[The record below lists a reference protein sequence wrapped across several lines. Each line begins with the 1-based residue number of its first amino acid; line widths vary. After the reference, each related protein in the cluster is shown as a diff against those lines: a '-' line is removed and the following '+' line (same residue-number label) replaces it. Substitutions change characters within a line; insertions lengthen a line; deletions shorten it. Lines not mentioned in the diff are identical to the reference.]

1 MHPTPITIGK
11 YRGLQQCATPH
22 AAIAVLALDHRNNL
36 RNALNPAAPSSVSNL
51 EMSEFKIEV
60 IQTLAPHSSAVL
72 LDPEV
77 GAAQCIAA
85 GALPGSTGL
94 VISIEM
100 TGYTGDPGA
109 RKSQILPGWS
119 VEKVRRMGA
128 SAVKMLAYYHP
139 DAPTA
144 ADIETLVRNV
154 ADDCQKA
161 DIPFF
166 LEPLSYSPD
175 PVVKKLS
182 PAERRR
188 VVIETARRLVM
199 PGVDVLK
206 AEFPLDAR
214 AEPDET
220 VWAEACQELSSAS
233 AAPWILLS
241 ASVDF
246 DTYLRQVTTACQCGA
261 SGVAVGRAV
270 WQEAPTLK
278 GHERSAFLRSIAQ
291 PRMARLTALVDALA
305 KPWTDFYLPTPV
317 DDTWYRGYSQ

>member
-1 MHPTPITIGK
+1 MLPTVKSIGK
-11 YRGLQQCATPH
+11 IRGLQQCATPR

-36 RNALNPAAPSSVSNL
+36 RNALNPTDPTAVSNR
-51 EMSEFKIEV
+51 EMSDFKIEV
-60 IQTLAPHSSAVL
+60 IQSLAAHSSAVL

-77 GAAQCIAA
+77 GAAQCVAA
-85 GALPGSTGL
+85 NSLPGSTGL
-94 VISIEM
+94 VISVEA

-109 RKSQILPGWS
+109 RKSQILPDWS
-119 VEKVRRMGA
+119 VAKVRRMGA
-128 SAVKMLAYYHP
+128 SAVKLLAYYHP

-144 ADIETLVRNV
+144 AEIESLVRTV
-154 ADDCQKA
+154 AADCQDA

-175 PVVKKLS
+175 PAIKKLP

-206 AEFPLDAR
+206 AEFPLDIK
-214 AEPDET
+214 AEPDEF
-220 VWAEACQELSSAS
+220 VWAEACKELSAAS

-246 DTYLRQVTTACQCGA
+246 DTFLRQVTTACQCGA

-270 WQEAPTLK
+270 WQEAPALK
-278 GHERSAFLRSIAQ
+278 GHERSDFLRLTAVS
-291 PRMARLTALVDALA
+291 RMARLTELVAALA
-305 KPWTDFYLPTPV
+305 KPWTDFYSPAPV
-317 DDTWYRGYSQ
+317 DDTWYRNY